1 MTETVEQR
9 LAAVST
15 IERFPGTTA
24 MTGLGEWDAGE
35 DGKPIPPRGWLLGST
50 FCRRNLSST
59 IATGGMGKTALR
71 IAQALA
77 LATRRPLTGEDVF
90 QRCRVLIVSLEDDRD
105 ELRRRVWVAM
115 KHHNIAA
122 EEVRGWLFLATPAG
136 EGWRLA
142 VSGGV
147 EALLARGALQ

>member
-1 MTETVEQR
+1 
-9 LAAVST
+9 
-15 IERFPGTTA
+15 

-50 FCRRNLSST
+50 FRRRNLSST

-122 EEVRGWLFLATPAG
+122 EEVARVAVPGDASRRGVAAS
-136 EGWRLA
+136 RLLGDLE
-142 VSGGV
+142 S
-147 EALLARGALQ
+147 LLGRGALQ